1 MKDVLKTIGSMYALV
16 GILYWPIILM
26 SLIGWSIGWANEGF
40 KWFIWNFSPP
50 YVINIVVLVAI
61 GTTFNML
68 VWLKKLYN

>member
-1 MKDVLKTIGSMYALV
+1 MKNVLKTICITNAAA
-16 GILYWPIILM
+16 GILFWPIILT